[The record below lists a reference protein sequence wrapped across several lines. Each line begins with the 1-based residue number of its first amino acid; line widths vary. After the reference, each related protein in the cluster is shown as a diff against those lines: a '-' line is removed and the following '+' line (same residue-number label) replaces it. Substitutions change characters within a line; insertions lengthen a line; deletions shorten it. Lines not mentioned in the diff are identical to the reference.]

1 MVSLSLSP
9 SLYIYIYV
17 CMCISCITL
26 MTLDYGNYGF
36 FLIMSNAVGLL
47 VIILFTGAQDLFLII
62 PEPIWE
68 FPKLGDPNIIWYP
81 K

>member
-1 MVSLSLSP
+1 
-9 SLYIYIYV
+9 
-17 CMCISCITL
+17 

-68 FPKLGDPNIIWYP
+68 FPKIGDPNIIWYP